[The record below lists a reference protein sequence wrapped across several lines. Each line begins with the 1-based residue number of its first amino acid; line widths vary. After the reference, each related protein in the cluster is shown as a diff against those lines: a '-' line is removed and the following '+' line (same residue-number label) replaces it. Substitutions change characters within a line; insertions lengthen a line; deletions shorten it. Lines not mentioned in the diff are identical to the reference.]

1 MNLARLFIKR
11 PVATTLLTL
20 AVGMVGFL
28 GFMLLPVAPL
38 PQVDFPT
45 IRVQAS
51 LPGASPEVMAAT
63 VATPLERTLGR
74 IAGVT
79 EMTSQSSLGSTS
91 IVLQF
96 DLNRNIDGAARD
108 VQAGINAAHSLLP
121 TGMPSNPV
129 WRKMNPADAPV
140 LVMVLTSQ
148 TLGGGQLYDLA
159 STIVAQRL
167 SQVDGVGQVIVG
179 GSSLPAVR
187 VDIHPQS
194 LAAQGVSLAQLR
206 QTVTASNLDRPKG
219 WLSGP
224 KQQAVLQANDQAK
237 HAVDYRDLVIGWH
250 AGAAVRLSDVAQVSD
265 GVEDARNAGMLNGH
279 PAVVILAFR
288 QPGANI
294 LKTVDAIKAQ
304 FPMLQDSLPAAA
316 SLKIS
321 MDRTPLIR
329 SSLHDVEQS
338 LLVSVILV
346 ILVVYVF
353 LRDGHATLI
362 PSITIPISLL
372 GTCAVLY
379 LGGYSL
385 DTLSLMAMTV
395 AAGFVV
401 DDAIVVLE
409 NISRH
414 VDEGLSPLQA
424 AIRGAREVTFT
435 VMAMSLSLIAVFLP
449 ILLMGGILG
458 RLFREFAVTLSA
470 AVLVSLLISLTA
482 TPTLASYWLKG
493 SKTSTRSEDV
503 STPGLAWYRRTLPW
517 ALRHRRWVLFS
528 LLLTVILTIVLFIHV
543 PKGFMPVQDT
553 GRLHG
558 SLQADQDTSFAAMRS
573 KMLLA
578 TKILKANPNV
588 DVVLGFTG
596 GSGGDARNSASFFIS
611 LKNKPQRRLSPDQV
625 IDQLRPHLAA
635 IRGGTLILQPVQDLR
650 MGGKVSDALYQYA
663 LESNDLGLLRTWEP
677 IVTAALRHLPQLQDV
692 SSDAQ
697 DRGLQTH
704 VEINRD
710 TLARLGLNL
719 AQVDDVLNSAY
730 AQRQIS
736 VIYASKNQYHVV
748 LGLPL
753 AMQASSASFQDL
765 YLPGNPGQVPLLAV
779 ARVTPSHTSLT
790 VNHQDQFASSTLSFN
805 LRAGASLSDANHA
818 ISEMLR
824 SLHLPLAIHGGF
836 QGTAKAFADDAARE
850 PLLILAAILM
860 VYIVLGILYESYIHP
875 LTILSTLP
883 SAGVGALL
891 AMEIFHVQLTLISV
905 IGLILLVGIVKKNAI
920 MMIDFATQARRK
932 GQSAETAIFDACMH
946 RFRPIIMT
954 TLAAFLGALPLALG
968 WGGGGELRQPLGI
981 SIMGGLL
988 ISQLLTLYTTPVVY
1002 LTLEGWRRTDKG
1014 ESA

>member
-20 AVGMVGFL
+20 AIGWVGFL
-28 GFMLLPVAPL
+28 GFLLLPVAPL

-79 EMTSQSSLGSTS
+79 EMTSQSSMGSTS

-108 VQAGINAAHSLLP
+108 VQAAINAARSLLP

-167 SQVDGVGQVIVG
+167 SQIDGVGQVIVG

-187 VDIHPQS
+187 VDVNPQA

-224 KQQAVLQANDQAK
+224 QQQWVLQANDQAK
-237 HAVDYRDLVIGWH
+237 HAADYRDLVIGWH

-304 FPMLQDSLPAAA
+304 LPMLQDSLPASA
-316 SLKIS
+316 LLQIS

-338 LLVSVILV
+338 LLVSVLLV
-346 ILVVYVF
+346 ILVVYIF
-353 LRDGHATLI
+353 LRDGRATLI

-470 AVLVSLLISLTA
+470 AVLVSLLISLTT
-482 TPTLASYWLKG
+482 TPTLASYGLKG
-493 SKTSTRSEDV
+493 SKPSSHSAK
-503 STPGLAWYRRTLPW
+503 STPGLAWYRRTLPL
-517 ALRHRRWVLFS
+517 ALRHRRWVWFS
-528 LLLTVILTIVLFIHV
+528 LLLTVVLTVVLFIHV

-558 SLQADQDTSFAAMRS
+558 SLMADQDTSFAAMRS

-578 TKILKANPNV
+578 TQILKANPNV

-611 LKNKPQRRLSPDQV
+611 LKNKPLRTLSPDQV

-635 IRGGTLILQPVQDLR
+635 LRGGTLILQPVQDLR

-663 LESNDLGLLRTWEP
+663 LESNDLGLLRAWEP
-677 IVTAALRHLPQLQDV
+677 KVVAALKRLPQLQDV
-692 SSDAQ
+692 SSDTQ
-697 DRGLQTH
+697 DAGLQTH

-719 AQVDDVLNSAY
+719 AQVDDVFNSAY

-753 AMQASSASFQDL
+753 ALQASSASFQNL
-765 YLPGNPGQVPLLAV
+765 YLPGTPGQVPLLAV
-779 ARVTPSHTSLT
+779 AKVHPAHTALT

-805 LRAGASLSDANHA
+805 LRAGASLSDASLA
-818 ISEMLR
+818 INEALR
-824 SLHLPLAIHGGF
+824 SMHLPLAIHGGF

-860 VYIVLGILYESYIHP
+860 VYIVLGILYESYMHP

-891 AMEIFHVQLTLISV
+891 AMEVFHVQLTLISV

-920 MMIDFATQARRK
+920 MMIDFATQARRR
-932 GQSAETAIFDACMH
+932 GLSAEAAIFDACMH

-954 TLAAFLGALPLALG
+954 TLAAFFGALPLALG
-968 WGGGGELRQPLGI
+968 WGGGGEMRQPLGI

-1002 LTLEGWRRTDKG
+1002 LTLEGWRKTNREHT
-1014 ESA
+1014 A

>member
-20 AVGMVGFL
+20 AIGWVGFL
-28 GFMLLPVAPL
+28 GFLLLPVAPL

-108 VQAGINAAHSLLP
+108 VQAAINAARSLLP

-167 SQVDGVGQVIVG
+167 SQIDGVGQVIVG

-187 VDIHPQS
+187 VDVNPQA

-224 KQQAVLQANDQAK
+224 QQQWVLQANDQAK
-237 HAVDYRDLVIGWH
+237 HAADYRDLVIGWH

-304 FPMLQDSLPAAA
+304 LPMLQDSLPASA
-316 SLKIS
+316 LLQIS

-338 LLVSVILV
+338 LLVSVLLV
-346 ILVVYVF
+346 ILVVYIF
-353 LRDGHATLI
+353 LRDGRATLI

-470 AVLVSLLISLTA
+470 AVLVSLLISLTT
-482 TPTLASYWLKG
+482 TPTLASYGLKG
-493 SKTSTRSEDV
+493 SKPSSHSAK
-503 STPGLAWYRRTLPW
+503 STPGLAWYRRTLPL
-517 ALRHRRWVLFS
+517 ALRHRRWVWFS
-528 LLLTVILTIVLFIHV
+528 LLLTVVLTVVLFIHV

-558 SLQADQDTSFAAMRS
+558 SLMADQDTSFAAMRS

-578 TKILKANPNV
+578 TQILKANPNV

-611 LKNKPQRRLSPDQV
+611 LKNKPLRTLSPDQV

-635 IRGGTLILQPVQDLR
+635 LRGGTLILQPVQDLR

-663 LESNDLGLLRTWEP
+663 LESNDLGLLRAWEP
-677 IVTAALRHLPQLQDV
+677 KVVAALKRLPQLQDV
-692 SSDAQ
+692 SSDTQVA
-697 DRGLQTH
+697 GLQTH

-719 AQVDDVLNSAY
+719 AQVDDVFNSAY

-753 AMQASSASFQDL
+753 ALQASSASFQNL
-765 YLPGNPGQVPLLAV
+765 YLPGTPGQVPLLAV
-779 ARVTPSHTSLT
+779 AKVHPAHTALT

-805 LRAGASLSDANHA
+805 LRAGASLSDASLA
-818 ISEMLR
+818 INEALR
-824 SLHLPLAIHGGF
+824 SMHLPLAIHGGF

-860 VYIVLGILYESYIHP
+860 VYIVLGILYESYMHP

-891 AMEIFHVQLTLISV
+891 AMEVFHVQLTLISV

-920 MMIDFATQARRK
+920 MMIDFATQARRR
-932 GQSAETAIFDACMH
+932 GLSAEAAIFDACMH

-954 TLAAFLGALPLALG
+954 TLAAFFGALPLALG
-968 WGGGGELRQPLGI
+968 WGGGGEMRQPLGI

-1002 LTLEGWRRTDKG
+1002 LTLEGWRKTNREHT
-1014 ESA
+1014 A

>member
-20 AVGMVGFL
+20 AIGWVGFL
-28 GFMLLPVAPL
+28 GFLLLPVAPL

-79 EMTSQSSLGSTS
+79 EMTSQSSMGSTS

-108 VQAGINAAHSLLP
+108 VQAAINAARSLLP

-167 SQVDGVGQVIVG
+167 SQIDGVGQVIVG

-187 VDIHPQS
+187 VDVNPQA

-224 KQQAVLQANDQAK
+224 QQQWVLQANDQAK
-237 HAVDYRDLVIGWH
+237 HAADYRDLVIGWH

-304 FPMLQDSLPAAA
+304 LPMLQDSLPASA
-316 SLKIS
+316 LLQIS

-338 LLVSVILV
+338 LLVSVLLV
-346 ILVVYVF
+346 ILVVYIF
-353 LRDGHATLI
+353 LRDGRATLI

-482 TPTLASYWLKG
+482 TPTLASYGLKG
-493 SKTSTRSEDV
+493 SKPSSHSAK
-503 STPGLAWYRRTLPW
+503 STPGLAWYRRTLPL
-517 ALRHRRWVLFS
+517 ALRHRRWVWFS
-528 LLLTVILTIVLFIHV
+528 LLLTVVLTVVLFIHV

-558 SLQADQDTSFAAMRS
+558 SLMADQDTSFAAMRS

-578 TKILKANPNV
+578 TQILKANPNV

-611 LKNKPQRRLSPDQV
+611 LKNKPLRTLSPDQV

-635 IRGGTLILQPVQDLR
+635 LRGGTLILQPVQDLR

-663 LESNDLGLLRTWEP
+663 LESNDLGLLRAWEP
-677 IVTAALRHLPQLQDV
+677 KVVAALKRLPQLQDV
-692 SSDAQ
+692 SSDTQ
-697 DRGLQTH
+697 DAGLQTH

-719 AQVDDVLNSAY
+719 AQVDDVFNSAY

-753 AMQASSASFQDL
+753 ALQASSASFQNL
-765 YLPGNPGQVPLLAV
+765 YLPGTPGQVPLLAV
-779 ARVTPSHTSLT
+779 AKVHPAHTALT

-805 LRAGASLSDANHA
+805 LRAGASLSDASLA
-818 ISEMLR
+818 INEALR
-824 SLHLPLAIHGGF
+824 SMHLPLAIHGGF

-860 VYIVLGILYESYIHP
+860 VYIVLGILYESYMHP

-891 AMEIFHVQLTLISV
+891 AMEVFHVQLTLISV

-920 MMIDFATQARRK
+920 MMIDFATQARRR
-932 GQSAETAIFDACMH
+932 GLSAEAAIFDACMH

-954 TLAAFLGALPLALG
+954 TLAAFFGALPLALG
-968 WGGGGELRQPLGI
+968 WGGGGEMRQPLGI

-1002 LTLEGWRRTDKG
+1002 LTLEGWRKTNREHT
-1014 ESA
+1014 A

>member
-20 AVGMVGFL
+20 AIGWVGFL
-28 GFMLLPVAPL
+28 GFLLLPVAPL

-79 EMTSQSSLGSTS
+79 EMTSQSSMGSTS

-108 VQAGINAAHSLLP
+108 VQAAINAARSLLP

-167 SQVDGVGQVIVG
+167 SQIDGVGQVIVG

-187 VDIHPQS
+187 VDVNPQA

-224 KQQAVLQANDQAK
+224 QQQWVLQANDQAK
-237 HAVDYRDLVIGWH
+237 HAADYRDLVIGWH

-304 FPMLQDSLPAAA
+304 LPMLQDSLPASA
-316 SLKIS
+316 LLQIS

-338 LLVSVILV
+338 LLVSVLLV
-346 ILVVYVF
+346 ILVVYIF
-353 LRDGHATLI
+353 LRDGRATLI

-482 TPTLASYWLKG
+482 TPTLASYGLKG
-493 SKTSTRSEDV
+493 SKPSSHSAK
-503 STPGLAWYRRTLPW
+503 STPGLAWYRRTLPL
-517 ALRHRRWVLFS
+517 ALRHRRWVWFS
-528 LLLTVILTIVLFIHV
+528 LLLTVVLTVVLFIHV

-558 SLQADQDTSFAAMRS
+558 SLMADQDTSFAAMRS

-578 TKILKANPNV
+578 TQILKANPNV

-611 LKNKPQRRLSPDQV
+611 LKNKPQRTLSPDQV

-635 IRGGTLILQPVQDLR
+635 LRGGTLILQPVQDLR

-663 LESNDLGLLRTWEP
+663 LESNDLGLLRAWEP
-677 IVTAALRHLPQLQDV
+677 KVVAALKRLPQLQDV
-692 SSDAQ
+692 SSDTQ
-697 DRGLQTH
+697 DAGLQTH

-719 AQVDDVLNSAY
+719 AQVDDVFNSAY

-753 AMQASSASFQDL
+753 ALQASSASFQNL
-765 YLPGNPGQVPLLAV
+765 YLPGTPGQVPLLAV
-779 ARVTPSHTSLT
+779 AKVHPAHTALT

-805 LRAGASLSDANHA
+805 LRAGASLSDASLA
-818 ISEMLR
+818 INEALR
-824 SLHLPLAIHGGF
+824 SMHLPLAIHGGF

-860 VYIVLGILYESYIHP
+860 VYIVLGILYESYMHP

-891 AMEIFHVQLTLISV
+891 AMEVFHVQLTLISV

-920 MMIDFATQARRK
+920 MMIDFATQARRR
-932 GQSAETAIFDACMH
+932 GLSAEAAIFDACMH

-954 TLAAFLGALPLALG
+954 TLAAFFGALPLALG
-968 WGGGGELRQPLGI
+968 WGGGGEMRQPLGI

-1002 LTLEGWRRTDKG
+1002 LTLEGWRKTNREHT
-1014 ESA
+1014 A

>member
-20 AVGMVGFL
+20 AIGWVGFL
-28 GFMLLPVAPL
+28 GFLLLPVAPL

-79 EMTSQSSLGSTS
+79 EMTSQSSMGSTS

-108 VQAGINAAHSLLP
+108 VQAAINAARSLLP

-167 SQVDGVGQVIVG
+167 SQIDGVGQVIVG

-187 VDIHPQS
+187 VDVNPQA

-224 KQQAVLQANDQAK
+224 QQQWVLQANDQAK
-237 HAVDYRDLVIGWH
+237 HAADYRDLVIGWH

-304 FPMLQDSLPAAA
+304 LPMLQDSLPASA
-316 SLKIS
+316 LLQIS

-338 LLVSVILV
+338 LLVSVLLV
-346 ILVVYVF
+346 ILVVYIF
-353 LRDGHATLI
+353 LRDGRATLI

-470 AVLVSLLISLTA
+470 AVLVSLLISLTT
-482 TPTLASYWLKG
+482 TPTLASYGLKG
-493 SKTSTRSEDV
+493 SKPSSHSAK
-503 STPGLAWYRRTLPW
+503 STPGLAWYRRTLPL
-517 ALRHRRWVLFS
+517 ALRHRRWVWFS
-528 LLLTVILTIVLFIHV
+528 LLLTVVLTVVLFIHV

-558 SLQADQDTSFAAMRS
+558 SLMADQDTSFAAMRS

-578 TKILKANPNV
+578 TQILKANPNV

-611 LKNKPQRRLSPDQV
+611 LKNKPLRTLSPDQV

-635 IRGGTLILQPVQDLR
+635 LRGGTLILQPVQDLR

-663 LESNDLGLLRTWEP
+663 LESNDLGLLRAWEP
-677 IVTAALRHLPQLQDV
+677 KVVAALKRLPQLQDV
-692 SSDAQ
+692 SSDTQ
-697 DRGLQTH
+697 DAGLQTH

-719 AQVDDVLNSAY
+719 AQVDDVFNSAY

-753 AMQASSASFQDL
+753 ALQASSASFQNL
-765 YLPGNPGQVPLLAV
+765 YLPGTPGQVPLLAV
-779 ARVTPSHTSLT
+779 AKVHPAHTALT

-805 LRAGASLSDANHA
+805 LRAGASLSDASLA
-818 ISEMLR
+818 INEALR
-824 SLHLPLAIHGGF
+824 SMHLPLAIHGGF

-860 VYIVLGILYESYIHP
+860 VYIVLGILYESYMHP

-891 AMEIFHVQLTLISV
+891 AMEVFHVQLTLISV

-920 MMIDFATQARRK
+920 MMIDFATQARRR
-932 GQSAETAIFDACMH
+932 GLSAEAAIFDACMH

-954 TLAAFLGALPLALG
+954 TLAAFFGALPLALG
-968 WGGGGELRQPLGI
+968 WGGGGEMRQPLGI

-1002 LTLEGWRRTDKG
+1002 LTLEGWRKTNREHTV
-1014 ESA
+1014 

>member
-20 AVGMVGFL
+20 AIGWVGFL
-28 GFMLLPVAPL
+28 GFLLLPVAPL

-79 EMTSQSSLGSTS
+79 EMTSQSSMGSTS

-108 VQAGINAAHSLLP
+108 VQAAINAARSLLP

-167 SQVDGVGQVIVG
+167 SQIDGVGQVIVG

-187 VDIHPQS
+187 VDVNPQA

-224 KQQAVLQANDQAK
+224 QQQWVLQANDQAK
-237 HAVDYRDLVIGWH
+237 HAADYRDLVIGWH

-304 FPMLQDSLPAAA
+304 LPMLQDSLPASA
-316 SLKIS
+316 LLQIS

-338 LLVSVILV
+338 LLVSVLLV
-346 ILVVYVF
+346 ILVVYIF
-353 LRDGHATLI
+353 LRDGRATLI

-470 AVLVSLLISLTA
+470 AVLVSLLISLTT
-482 TPTLASYWLKG
+482 TPTLASYGLKG
-493 SKTSTRSEDV
+493 SKPRSHSAK
-503 STPGLAWYRRTLPW
+503 STPGLAWYRRTLPL
-517 ALRHRRWVLFS
+517 ALRHRRWVWFS
-528 LLLTVILTIVLFIHV
+528 LLLTVVLTVVLFIHV

-558 SLQADQDTSFAAMRS
+558 SLMADQDTSFAAMRS

-578 TKILKANPNV
+578 TQILKANPNV

-611 LKNKPQRRLSPDQV
+611 LKNKPLRTLSPDQV

-635 IRGGTLILQPVQDLR
+635 LRGGTLILQPVQDLR

-663 LESNDLGLLRTWEP
+663 LESNDLGLLRAWEP
-677 IVTAALRHLPQLQDV
+677 KVVAALKRLPQLQDV
-692 SSDAQ
+692 SSDTQ
-697 DRGLQTH
+697 DAGLQTH

-719 AQVDDVLNSAY
+719 AQVDDVFNSAY

-753 AMQASSASFQDL
+753 ALQASSASFQNL

-779 ARVTPSHTSLT
+779 AKVHPAHTALT

-805 LRAGASLSDANHA
+805 LRAGASLSDASLA
-818 ISEMLR
+818 INEALR
-824 SLHLPLAIHGGF
+824 SMHLPLAIHGGF

-860 VYIVLGILYESYIHP
+860 VYIVLGILYESYMHP

-891 AMEIFHVQLTLISV
+891 AMEVFHVQLTLISV

-920 MMIDFATQARRK
+920 MMIDFATQARRR
-932 GQSAETAIFDACMH
+932 GLSAEAAIFDACMH

-954 TLAAFLGALPLALG
+954 TLAAFFGALPLALG
-968 WGGGGELRQPLGI
+968 WGGGGEMRQPLGI

-1002 LTLEGWRRTDKG
+1002 LTLEGWRKTNREHTV
-1014 ESA
+1014 

>member
-20 AVGMVGFL
+20 AIGWVGFL
-28 GFMLLPVAPL
+28 GFLLLPVAPL

-108 VQAGINAAHSLLP
+108 VQAAINAARSLLP

-167 SQVDGVGQVIVG
+167 SQIDGVGQVIVG

-187 VDIHPQS
+187 VDVNPQA

-224 KQQAVLQANDQAK
+224 QQQWVLQANDQAK
-237 HAVDYRDLVIGWH
+237 HAADYRDLVIGWH

-304 FPMLQDSLPAAA
+304 LPMLQDSLPASA
-316 SLKIS
+316 LLQIS

-338 LLVSVILV
+338 LLVSVLLV
-346 ILVVYVF
+346 ILVVYIF
-353 LRDGHATLI
+353 LRDGRATLI

-470 AVLVSLLISLTA
+470 AVLVSLLISLTT
-482 TPTLASYWLKG
+482 TPTLASYGLKG
-493 SKTSTRSEDV
+493 SKPSSHSAK
-503 STPGLAWYRRTLPW
+503 STPGLAWYRRTLPL
-517 ALRHRRWVLFS
+517 ALRHRRWVWFS
-528 LLLTVILTIVLFIHV
+528 LLLTVVLTVVLFIHV

-558 SLQADQDTSFAAMRS
+558 SLMADQDTSFAAMRS

-578 TKILKANPNV
+578 TQILKANPNV

-611 LKNKPQRRLSPDQV
+611 LKNKPLRTLSPDQV

-635 IRGGTLILQPVQDLR
+635 LRGGTLILQPVQDLR

-663 LESNDLGLLRTWEP
+663 LESNDLGLLRAWEP
-677 IVTAALRHLPQLQDV
+677 KVVAALKRLPQLQDV
-692 SSDAQ
+692 SSDTQ
-697 DRGLQTH
+697 DAGLQTH

-719 AQVDDVLNSAY
+719 AQVDDVFNSAY

-753 AMQASSASFQDL
+753 ALQASSASFQNL
-765 YLPGNPGQVPLLAV
+765 YLPGTPGQVPLLAV
-779 ARVTPSHTSLT
+779 AKVHPAHTALT

-805 LRAGASLSDANHA
+805 LRAGASLSDASLA
-818 ISEMLR
+818 INEALR
-824 SLHLPLAIHGGF
+824 SMHLPLAIHGGF

-860 VYIVLGILYESYIHP
+860 VYIVLGILYESYMHP

-891 AMEIFHVQLTLISV
+891 AMEVFHVQLTLISV

-920 MMIDFATQARRK
+920 MMIDFATQARRR
-932 GQSAETAIFDACMH
+932 GLSAEAAIFDACMH

-954 TLAAFLGALPLALG
+954 TLAAFFGALPLALG
-968 WGGGGELRQPLGI
+968 WGGGGEMRQPLGI

-1002 LTLEGWRRTDKG
+1002 LTLEGWRKTNREHT
-1014 ESA
+1014 A